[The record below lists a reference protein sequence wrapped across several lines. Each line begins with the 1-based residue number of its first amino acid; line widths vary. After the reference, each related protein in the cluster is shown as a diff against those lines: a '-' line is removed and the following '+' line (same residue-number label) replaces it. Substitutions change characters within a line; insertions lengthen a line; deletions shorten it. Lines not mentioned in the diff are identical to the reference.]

1 MLCIKDK
8 INMSNHNTLYIA
20 EPIFSEK
27 LQSYGSDIKFPPIK
41 KIGITT
47 DHPKRREKELL
58 GTTSPVKIAIVK
70 AWTKVNARALET
82 TLHNI
87 LDNSRL
93 DGEYFWDGNESLVEA
108 VSNFI
113 ASYHPEAEEII
124 ISEDADVKA
133 ASKAA
138 DKLTTNRV
146 YGEIIPFIEKL
157 KIKYTLNME
166 HTIVKNGKAVR
177 LNMGKYNGV
186 IHVRTGGKYT
196 FTIYSKT
203 KTSDDALSDFPGSQE
218 LSDNSTGGSDRK
230 ARIPLTTMD
239 VISESIKQYLS
250 KVHNKTL

>member
-1 MLCIKDK
+1 
-8 INMSNHNTLYIA
+8 MSNHNTLYIA

-27 LQSYGSDIKFPPIK
+27 LQSYGADISFPPIK

-47 DHPKRREKELL
+47 DHPERREKELL

-70 AWTKVNARALET
+70 AWTKVNAKQLET

-93 DGEYFWDGNESLVEA
+93 DGEYFWDGNESLVDA

-113 ASYHPEAEEII
+113 ALYHPEAEEII
-124 ISEDADVKA
+124 ISDDVDVKA

-146 YGEIIPFIEKL
+146 YGEIIPIIEKL
-157 KIKYTLNME
+157 NVK

-177 LNMGKYNGV
+177 LNMGEYNGV
-186 IHVRTGGKYT
+186 IGVRGGGKYT

-203 KTSDDALSDFPGSQE
+203 KTSDEALNDFPGSQE
-218 LSDNSTGGSDRK
+218 LSSNSTGDSNRK
-230 ARIPLTTMD
+230 ARIPLTTMH
-239 VISESIKQYLS
+239 VISESISQYLR
-250 KVHNKTL
+250 KNA

>member
-1 MLCIKDK
+1 
-8 INMSNHNTLYIA
+8 MSSHNILYIA

-27 LQSYGSDIKFPPIK
+27 LQSYGSEISFPPIK

-47 DHPKRREKELL
+47 DHPERREKELL

-70 AWTKVNARALET
+70 AWINVNARALET

-124 ISEDADVKA
+124 ISDDADVKA

-146 YGEIIPFIEKL
+146 YGEIIPFIAKL
-157 KIKYTLNME
+157 NIK
-166 HTIVKNGKAVR
+166 HTIVKSGKAVR

-186 IHVRTGGKYT
+186 IVVRSGGKYT

-203 KTSDDALSDFPGSQE
+203 KTTDDALNDFPGSQE
-218 LSDNSTGGSDRK
+218 LSGNSTGDSNRK
-230 ARIPLTTMD
+230 ARIPLTTID
-239 VISESIKQYLS
+239 AISESIKQYLS
-250 KVHNKTL
+250 KN

>member
-1 MLCIKDK
+1 
-8 INMSNHNTLYIA
+8 MSNHNTLYIA

-27 LQSYGSDIKFPPIK
+27 LQSYGADISFPPIK

-47 DHPKRREKELL
+47 DHPERREKELL

-70 AWTKVNARALET
+70 AWTKVNAKQLET

-113 ASYHPEAEEII
+113 ALYHPEAEEII
-124 ISEDADVKA
+124 ISDDVDVKA

-146 YGEIIPFIEKL
+146 YGEIIPIIEKL
-157 KIKYTLNME
+157 NVK

-177 LNMGKYNGV
+177 LNMGEYNGV
-186 IHVRTGGKYT
+186 IGVRSGGKYT

-203 KTSDDALSDFPGSQE
+203 KTSDEALNDFPGSQE
-218 LSDNSTGGSDRK
+218 LSSNSTGDSNRK
-230 ARIPLTTMD
+230 ARIPLTTMH
-239 VISESIKQYLS
+239 VISESISQYLS
-250 KVHNKTL
+250 KNA

>member
-1 MLCIKDK
+1 
-8 INMSNHNTLYIA
+8 MSNHNTLYIA

-27 LQSYGSDIKFPPIK
+27 LQSYGADISFPPIK

-47 DHPKRREKELL
+47 DHPERREKELL

-70 AWTKVNARALET
+70 AWTKVNARQLET

-124 ISEDADVKA
+124 ISDDVDVKA

-146 YGEIIPFIEKL
+146 YGEIIPIIEKL
-157 KIKYTLNME
+157 NIK
-166 HTIVKNGKAVR
+166 HTIVKSGKAVR

-186 IHVRTGGKYT
+186 IGVRSGGKYT

-203 KTSDDALSDFPGSQE
+203 KTSDEALNDFPGSQE
-218 LSDNSTGGSDRK
+218 LSGNSTGDSNRK
-230 ARIPLTTMD
+230 ARIPLTTMH

-250 KVHNKTL
+250 KNA